1 MQLYLSQDFSTLIFF
16 ILVLILEAKGA
27 QIKQEKIEQY
37 LLQAV
42 QVFVSLQKIQGC
54 HRNLTPG
61 TRVWASSE
69 SESEPQ

>member
-16 ILVLILEAKGA
+16 ILVLFLEAKGA

-42 QVFVSLQKIQGC
+42 QVFVSLQKIQKI
-54 HRNLTPG
+54 LDMLQDL
-61 TRVWASSE
+61 E
-69 SESEPQ
+69 LMK